1 MRCQTLDVQVVSQLI
16 TTLGFPIVCVI
27 FLSLFTKKLWETSD
41 ERNKEREEKLYTII
55 GEAQAQNKQLSDTNA
70 QFVKVLEQNRQDIDE
85 IKSDVKEI
93 KGKVLGS

>member
-1 MRCQTLDVQVVSQLI
+1 MRCYALDVQVVSQLI

-55 GEAQAQNKQLSDTNA
+55 GEAQEQNKQLSDTNA

>member
-1 MRCQTLDVQVVSQLI
+1 MDVQVISQLI

-55 GEAQAQNKQLSDTNA
+55 GEAQEQNKQLSDTNA